1 MNVCALIP
9 SYDPDER
16 LVSTVKDLQSAGFRH
31 IIVVDDGSRPDCQPY
46 FDALKPPAC
55 LVVHLPQN
63 SGKGEALKMGFLTFL
78 TQGWAD
84 AGVVTVDGDGQHSGQ
99 DALRC
104 ARALLR
110 HPHAL
115 ILGGRDFSGSQVPA
129 RSRRGNRAMAALLN
143 RLCGIPLRDTQ
154 TGLRAIPASCLPA
167 FSGIS
172 GSRYE
177 YETNMLLYCK
187 RHHIPMAE
195 VPISTI
201 YIEDNAGSHYQPVRD
216 SLRIGLIL
224 CRCLLTSA
232 AAKDEKLWSRL
243 ERSQNAWE
251 ETAASILGDGNGTAV
266 MESMGRSFSEI
277 EDVLRGMWILGD
289 APAAARKYLAELT
302 GSFMSLILDS
312 FFREQGIDSTI
323 MSASEAV
330 RAEVLPHGV
339 ILVSGNMYTAPGS
352 VDAAG
357 KNHGD
362 GGSEY
367 TASLIASAHGA
378 AITFWNSRSLLC
390 SAARSDVPSSGVIE
404 HLTYDEATEL
414 SFFGAPII
422 HPQSFLPAVQRS
434 LPISLRYWGDIEN
447 KGTLISN
454 DPYPDDQLLAK
465 AFSVNQALT
474 AAH

>member
-46 FDALKPPAC
+46 FDALKSPAC

-177 YETNMLLYCK
+177 YETNMLLY
-187 RHHIPMAE
+187 
-195 VPISTI
+195 
-201 YIEDNAGSHYQPVRD
+201 
-216 SLRIGLIL
+216 
-224 CRCLLTSA
+224 
-232 AAKDEKLWSRL
+232 
-243 ERSQNAWE
+243 
-251 ETAASILGDGNGTAV
+251 
-266 MESMGRSFSEI
+266 
-277 EDVLRGMWILGD
+277 
-289 APAAARKYLAELT
+289 
-302 GSFMSLILDS
+302 
-312 FFREQGIDSTI
+312 
-323 MSASEAV
+323 
-330 RAEVLPHGV
+330 
-339 ILVSGNMYTAPGS
+339 
-352 VDAAG
+352 
-357 KNHGD
+357 
-362 GGSEY
+362 
-367 TASLIASAHGA
+367 
-378 AITFWNSRSLLC
+378 
-390 SAARSDVPSSGVIE
+390 
-404 HLTYDEATEL
+404 
-414 SFFGAPII
+414 
-422 HPQSFLPAVQRS
+422 
-434 LPISLRYWGDIEN
+434 
-447 KGTLISN
+447 
-454 DPYPDDQLLAK
+454 
-465 AFSVNQALT
+465 
-474 AAH
+474 

>member
-46 FDALKPPAC
+46 FDALKPLAC

-201 YIEDNAGSHYQPVRD
+201 YIEDNAGSHYHPVRD

-232 AAKDEKLWSRL
+232 AGLLAGLAVFW
-243 ERSQNAWE
+243 
-251 ETAASILGDGNGTAV
+251 ILYPV
-266 MESMGRSFSEI
+266 R
-277 EDVLRGMWILGD
+277 VLRALPSASLDLDGSDLLLFRLRPHRLFLPPHGRLPVRSRH
-289 APAAARKYLAELT
+289 AAGVLALQRSSGSAVYPQRSSSQFSGHCVSGRPAAAGKGRAGLCPV
-302 GSFMSLILDS
+302 SLL
-312 FFREQGIDSTI
+312 
-323 MSASEAV
+323 
-330 RAEVLPHGV
+330 LP
-339 ILVSGNMYTAPGS
+339 APGPYFVFPGACRGATS
-352 VDAAG
+352 TCFEIDQAAPG
-357 KNHGD
+357 RP
-362 GGSEY
+362 
-367 TASLIASAHGA
+367 GA
-378 AITFWNSRSLLC
+378 AAF
-390 SAARSDVPSSGVIE
+390 SAAVFRNCYAG
-404 HLTYDEATEL
+404 
-414 SFFGAPII
+414 FMCCF
-422 HPQSFLPAVQRS
+422 R
-434 LPISLRYWGDIEN
+434 
-447 KGTLISN
+447 N
-454 DPYPDDQLLAK
+454 DGMLL
-465 AFSVNQALT
+465 L
-474 AAH
+474 

>member
-46 FDALKPPAC
+46 FDALKPLAC

-129 RSRRGNRAMAALLN
+129 RSRHGNRAMAALLN

-172 GSRYE
+172 AAAFSHRRPGSW
-177 YETNMLLYCK
+177 
-187 RHHIPMAE
+187 
-195 VPISTI
+195 
-201 YIEDNAGSHYQPVRD
+201 PVWRSFGTLPCACPTCP
-216 SLRIGLIL
+216 SLR
-224 CRCLLTSA
+224 
-232 AAKDEKLWSRL
+232 
-243 ERSQNAWE
+243 
-251 ETAASILGDGNGTAV
+251 
-266 MESMGRSFSEI
+266 F
-277 EDVLRGMWILGD
+277 
-289 APAAARKYLAELT
+289 
-302 GSFMSLILDS
+302 
-312 FFREQGIDSTI
+312 
-323 MSASEAV
+323 
-330 RAEVLPHGV
+330 
-339 ILVSGNMYTAPGS
+339 PG
-352 VDAAG
+352 
-357 KNHGD
+357 
-362 GGSEY
+362 
-367 TASLIASAHGA
+367 
-378 AITFWNSRSLLC
+378 
-390 SAARSDVPSSGVIE
+390 
-404 HLTYDEATEL
+404 
-414 SFFGAPII
+414 FGW
-422 HPQSFLPAVQRS
+422 V
-434 LPISLRYWGDIEN
+434 
-447 KGTLISN
+447 
-454 DPYPDDQLLAK
+454 
-465 AFSVNQALT
+465 
-474 AAH
+474 